1 MRNLG
6 PVKDA
11 YTFAEVAQRLSI
23 PELDV
28 YGLVACGELR
38 ATDTIDGGIVFA
50 VDFSAYVWHFRDDL
64 LEEIPALPEVTAC

>member
-38 ATDTIDGGIVFA
+38 ATDTTDGRIVLA
-50 VDFSAYVWHFRDDL
+50 VDFSSYVWHFREDL
-64 LEEIPALPEVTAC
+64 LEEIPALPEAAAC